1 MAEADVSGKL
11 AQRRREGREEM
22 FKKGKTS
29 GSSLLLPPHA
39 SGKSASMRE
48 QNSWWHGPGI

>member
-29 GSSLLLPPHA
+29 GSSLSTPHA